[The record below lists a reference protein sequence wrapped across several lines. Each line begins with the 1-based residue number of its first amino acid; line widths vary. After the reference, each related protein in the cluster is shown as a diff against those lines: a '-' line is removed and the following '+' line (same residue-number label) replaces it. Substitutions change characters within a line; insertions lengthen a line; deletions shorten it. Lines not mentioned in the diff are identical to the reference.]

1 MEKGLARFRVS
12 LLCFCCC
19 CFAAAGLLRLLVA
32 ACCCC
37 FAALFCCAVV
47 ADSRRRSFPL
57 RGSLPFSG
65 ANASCGCLPPQ
76 RCGHSNRVLVQG
88 PCPQVLQRH
97 PGVAK
102 GTSIDPLA
110 RGLSTEPLLGQGH
123 VARLSGTGVK
133 PVSCR
138 CLGRTLARHPRREA
152 SRWHPGVA
160 KGTSIDP
167 LARGPSTEAL
177 LGQGHVARLSGTG
190 VKPVSC
196 RCFGRTSARHP
207 LREASRWHP
216 GVARQSSIGSSS
228 IKCRCSMDIEVRIGC
243 LSMKCRCFMEVEVRM
258 GCLSM
263 KCRCSMDIEVR
274 IGCLYLKCRC
284 FMDVEVQVP

>member
-1 MEKGLARFRVS
+1 MPSNIPLWTFGVAFR
-12 LLCFCCC
+12 
-19 CFAAAGLLRLLVA
+19 LRLVTFTEQAHPSYRHLSGIPA
-32 ACCCC
+32 WRSGSSDRSSA
-37 FAALFCCAVV
+37 
-47 ADSRRRSFPL
+47 RRPY
-57 RGSLPFSG
+57 
-65 ANASCGCLPPQ
+65 
-76 RCGHSNRVLVQG
+76 
-88 PCPQVLQRH
+88 PQVSQCH
-97 PGVAK
+97 PRVAK
-102 GTSIDPLA
+102 GTSIDPL
-110 RGLSTEPLLGQGH
+110 T
-123 VARLSGTGVK
+123 
-133 PVSCR
+133 
-138 CLGRTLARHPRREA
+138 
-152 SRWHPGVA
+152 
-160 KGTSIDP
+160 
-167 LARGPSTEAL
+167 RGPSTEAL
-177 LGQGHVARLSGTG
+177 LGQGHVARLSGSG